1 MIEAEDDEIEQILF
15 LQPNMILEDHTLH
28 NQGPTPKALPKS
40 TPPTESRFF
49 SGTAMDSASSAL
61 PDSSPSAVS
70 SAAGTSRGDR
80 DLKPVAKK
88 AGAKKP
94 RQVTEQWILC
104 NQLEDLPDDHYW
116 MTPPARECLGRKM
129 TFIMRGWSNNKKGT
143 PKVHFDQQGSVVWSE
158 FLDALSQI
166 WNGLRVSQV
175 FECLLYGDKARYEL
189 LIRSD
194 PSLEELEVLKIRCV
208 QGHGGDLLSDEMD
221 LSEIHKNIFA
231 LSDNWRPTLGQ
242 RPPVGTQGFLHPN
255 FDTMPMMGYHATKLR
270 NFESV
275 VEYGLF
281 PGGLSADGSPG
292 RVFVMMSA
300 EPEWIRTDNSGAR
313 KTAEIEF
320 VIDLQ
325 LHALEGGRVMET
337 KIGVLQTAD
346 WVSNRHLIY
355 AYHRGSGE
363 PFWFNRAYEPLRKRV
378 KQAVDAFKKH
388 GHILP
393 IFNQRDEEA
402 IRTSPHGNLIDGWL
416 YSDNNERFLEWSRTA
431 AQHVV
436 QNRTPYLVASTA
448 FEVEIPT
455 QDARGNVRR
464 ELHRPE
470 LPLDSYLIEDSRYAI
485 YKETNKANKDVYVAN
500 WGVGLFA
507 WPARLRQG
515 LKPHQR
521 TEQKLWSINELAL
534 VPKPACPECR
544 KINVDGMINCVH
556 CGHRLEPQGDL
567 ANALSTFKEKAAAAR
582 EGRPID
588 FVKMSPNY
596 DINTNRLRS
605 HQREGDFRDVNSAGS
620 TLRQRCH
627 QVKKKSINNNDTT
640 VSDVM
645 HKRPFEAYNYAAK
658 GLSITSLAQIERLA
672 AVRLP
677 DMGMIKDDR
686 DTHHPDGRIAMAWK
700 NGDREISL
708 NEGCLISFQ
717 DKFFTIDEMA
727 VILHAV
733 NKTRPRYPF
742 TILGYDR
749 KRYVFDDREVSLLLA
764 KLADFF
770 TSQLPLSVPEK
781 EKDDRLQ
788 LPTIVLTKPLDD
800 IPEGLAGLG
809 ERQLFAMIENT
820 RFGTYKRDPTN
831 VERRLRRSEGQ
842 TRASAPPAGRRG
854 RSPTAANTE
863 PKAKAGRGRSA
874 SPFVGHGRGRSSS
887 ARQPSLIETDQP
899 GVLLA
904 RPPPPPPV
912 RHVTEYISAE
922 EWDAIRAGT
931 YGNFAPRE
939 RTRSRTR
946 DDAAAPAAPEGGIP
960 APATPPGGDDYH
972 GQQFIGLQNVPRSA
986 GDVSI
991 GRILQVRDR
1000 LLQILDDHIQNH
1012 DPDFRYSFPYD
1023 SSGNLYAPGRPRPN
1037 GYSRAEGYIWAV
1049 MSARD
1054 NFRVPID
1061 RVVTCVPDAEDASRF
1076 WPVPTVEQVHWYL
1089 RGWSQHYIIDGQ
1101 RRQAY

>member
-1 MIEAEDDEIEQILF
+1 MLQSVEEVIRLRKELFVKSVTVAMTNQNAGYGLPEAMDREMTFIANRLRDYGVRVIDSFPLHSETPKVDTYHAECTPDNMASFVAFYKAMMAGIATDEIIQAGKNQFLLHQRSVVFSNAFRLAREVSAAQARTMSLDDMEPPPADAECPPAERVPEEEIVFEGPIMHEIPEIRQFVEEGGEELTAQDLACLNPSPGGDDVIHPDYDLSIPEVARVAEIVEAANSVIDDDAAKVIEAEDDEIEQILF
-15 LQPNMILEDHTLH
+15 LQPNMVLEDHTLH
-28 NQGPTPKALPKS
+28 NQGTTPKALPKS

-70 SAAGTSRGDR
+70 SAAGTSHGDR

-104 NQLEDLPDDHYW
+104 NQLEDLPDDHFW
-116 MTPPARECLGRKM
+116 MTTPARECLGKKM

-143 PKVHFDQQGSVVWSE
+143 PKVHFDRQGSVVWSE

-166 WNGLRVSQV
+166 WNGLRMSQV

-194 PSLEELEVLKIRCV
+194 PSLEELEVLKIRSV

-363 PFWFNRAYEPLRKRV
+363 PFWFNRAYE
-378 KQAVDAFKKH
+378 
-388 GHILP
+388 
-393 IFNQRDEEA
+393 
-402 IRTSPHGNLIDGWL
+402 
-416 YSDNNERFLEWSRTA
+416 
-431 AQHVV
+431 
-436 QNRTPYLVASTA
+436 
-448 FEVEIPT
+448 
-455 QDARGNVRR
+455 
-464 ELHRPE
+464 
-470 LPLDSYLIEDSRYAI
+470 
-485 YKETNKANKDVYVAN
+485 
-500 WGVGLFA
+500 
-507 WPARLRQG
+507 
-515 LKPHQR
+515 
-521 TEQKLWSINELAL
+521 
-534 VPKPACPECR
+534 
-544 KINVDGMINCVH
+544 
-556 CGHRLEPQGDL
+556 
-567 ANALSTFKEKAAAAR
+567 
-582 EGRPID
+582 
-588 FVKMSPNY
+588 
-596 DINTNRLRS
+596 
-605 HQREGDFRDVNSAGS
+605 
-620 TLRQRCH
+620 
-627 QVKKKSINNNDTT
+627 
-640 VSDVM
+640 
-645 HKRPFEAYNYAAK
+645 
-658 GLSITSLAQIERLA
+658 
-672 AVRLP
+672 
-677 DMGMIKDDR
+677 
-686 DTHHPDGRIAMAWK
+686 
-700 NGDREISL
+700 
-708 NEGCLISFQ
+708 
-717 DKFFTIDEMA
+717 
-727 VILHAV
+727 

-820 RFGTYKRDPTN
+820 RFGTYRRDPTN

-854 RSPTAANTE
+854 RSPTAANIE

-946 DDAAAPAAPEGGIP
+946 DNAAAPAAPEGGIP

-1000 LLQILDDHIQNH
+1000 LLKFWTITFRIMILISGIRSLTTAPATSTHLDD
-1012 DPDFRYSFPYD
+1012 
-1023 SSGNLYAPGRPRPN
+1023 LAPMATHAL
-1037 GYSRAEGYIWAV
+1037 RAI
-1049 MSARD
+1049 
-1054 NFRVPID
+1054 F
-1061 RVVTCVPDAEDASRF
+1061 
-1076 WPVPTVEQVHWYL
+1076 
-1089 RGWSQHYIIDGQ
+1089 GQ
-1101 RRQAY
+1101 S